1 MDFPSARARTT
12 SVLLAA
18 TAVLIIGT
26 AWIDLGRVPLLLVPL
41 SFLMAAYSAGE
52 FLQHGRGESEKARE
66 FPICQLTT
74 RLGTGLAC
82 LSLLVV
88 TAALCGVLRFT
99 VVVLIPLVA
108 LGAWVL
114 FHTLCELR
122 PSRQLLKPA
131 LAGLVLGIAWLVA
144 WLWATIPPTFFDE
157 LAYHLAIPQRAI
169 ATGTLQAI
177 PWVFFTL
184 MPHASDLLLG
194 WGMAVAGDLGAR
206 ATHFSAWVLCS
217 LAAWALADAIAEPH
231 GSPWIPTIVVGALA
245 TSPMLWFLAT
255 LPFAELWL
263 TTAVLVSCVMLVT
276 PGMYS
281 RPWLFLGLMLWL
293 VGAVKLSG
301 LFWIAALLAA
311 ALVLGWSW
319 KELSKAGAVM
329 LAGMSL
335 WWARAA
341 YYTGN
346 PIYPMAYLW
355 LGGTGWS
362 DESQARVMGDMVYG
376 SGGLGVLGVLRLP
389 WDMVRYPERFAS
401 AGDAG
406 IVAVTATCLLV
417 ALPIVARL
425 AACGPETRRRMDAA
439 AVFMLI
445 AGVCWLLTTPTTRYF
460 APALVI
466 GLTGLAGACF
476 YLRPTGRIIGVL
488 VLGAGALWGMQG
500 FMAQHAFVFSS
511 FQVALGRE
519 TGEAFL
525 TRQLDHFKAARFVR
539 DTLPKDARLL
549 FVGETRPYYFAREA
563 VAPSAYDSH
572 PLYRWVQESSS
583 PDGLTARL
591 AAEGITHVVLNI
603 REFHRLHEKYGLLTF
618 SGERAEENDRRL
630 KSLPQALSLLFK
642 DNGVYVFEVP
652 ELKR

>member
-1 MDFPSARARTT
+1 
-12 SVLLAA
+12 
-18 TAVLIIGT
+18 
-26 AWIDLGRVPLLLVPL
+26 
-41 SFLMAAYSAGE
+41 
-52 FLQHGRGESEKARE
+52 
-66 FPICQLTT
+66 
-74 RLGTGLAC
+74 
-82 LSLLVV
+82 
-88 TAALCGVLRFT
+88 
-99 VVVLIPLVA
+99 
-108 LGAWVL
+108 
-114 FHTLCELR
+114 
-122 PSRQLLKPA
+122 
-131 LAGLVLGIAWLVA
+131 
-144 WLWATIPPTFFDE
+144 
-157 LAYHLAIPQRAI
+157 
-169 ATGTLQAI
+169 
-177 PWVFFTL
+177 
-184 MPHASDLLLG
+184 
-194 WGMAVAGDLGAR
+194 
-206 ATHFSAWVLCS
+206 
-217 LAAWALADAIAEPH
+217 
-231 GSPWIPTIVVGALA
+231 
-245 TSPMLWFLAT
+245 
-255 LPFAELWL
+255 
-263 TTAVLVSCVMLVT
+263 
-276 PGMYS
+276 
-281 RPWLFLGLMLWL
+281 
-293 VGAVKLSG
+293 
-301 LFWIAALLAA
+301 
-311 ALVLGWSW
+311 
-319 KELSKAGAVM
+319 M

-335 WWARAA
+335 WWARGA

-346 PIYPMAYLW
+346 PIYPMAYRW

-539 DTLPKDARLL
+539 GTLSKDARLL

-563 VAPSAYDSH
+563 VAPSANSTDGFLRRTAAGH
-572 PLYRWVQESSS
+572 PR
-583 PDGLTARL
+583 
-591 AAEGITHVVLNI
+591 AAYLEIGRAHV
-603 REFHRLHEKYGLLTF
+603 
-618 SGERAEENDRRL
+618 
-630 KSLPQALSLLFK
+630 
-642 DNGVYVFEVP
+642 
-652 ELKR
+652 

>member
-194 WGMAVAGDLGAR
+194 WGMAVAGDLGAPVVTDRLVPQDDAAEFRFLDQR
-206 ATHFSAWVLCS
+206 A
-217 LAAWALADAIAEPH
+217 AAMVGET
-231 GSPWIPTIVVGALA
+231 GIVV
-245 TSPMLWFLAT
+245 
-255 LPFAELWL
+255 
-263 TTAVLVSCVMLVT
+263 
-276 PGMYS
+276 
-281 RPWLFLGLMLWL
+281 
-293 VGAVKLSG
+293 
-301 LFWIAALLAA
+301 
-311 ALVLGWSW
+311 
-319 KELSKAGAVM
+319 
-329 LAGMSL
+329 
-335 WWARAA
+335 
-341 YYTGN
+341 
-346 PIYPMAYLW
+346 
-355 LGGTGWS
+355 
-362 DESQARVMGDMVYG
+362 
-376 SGGLGVLGVLRLP
+376 
-389 WDMVRYPERFAS
+389 
-401 AGDAG
+401 
-406 IVAVTATCLLV
+406 
-417 ALPIVARL
+417 
-425 AACGPETRRRMDAA
+425 
-439 AVFMLI
+439 
-445 AGVCWLLTTPTTRYF
+445 
-460 APALVI
+460 
-466 GLTGLAGACF
+466 AGAC
-476 YLRPTGRIIGVL
+476 
-488 VLGAGALWGMQG
+488 
-500 FMAQHAFVFSS
+500 
-511 FQVALGRE
+511 
-519 TGEAFL
+519 
-525 TRQLDHFKAARFVR
+525 
-539 DTLPKDARLL
+539 
-549 FVGETRPYYFAREA
+549 
-563 VAPSAYDSH
+563 
-572 PLYRWVQESSS
+572 
-583 PDGLTARL
+583 
-591 AAEGITHVVLNI
+591 
-603 REFHRLHEKYGLLTF
+603 
-618 SGERAEENDRRL
+618 
-630 KSLPQALSLLFK
+630 
-642 DNGVYVFEVP
+642 
-652 ELKR
+652 

>member
-1 MDFPSARARTT
+1 
-12 SVLLAA
+12 
-18 TAVLIIGT
+18 
-26 AWIDLGRVPLLLVPL
+26 
-41 SFLMAAYSAGE
+41 
-52 FLQHGRGESEKARE
+52 
-66 FPICQLTT
+66 
-74 RLGTGLAC
+74 
-82 LSLLVV
+82 
-88 TAALCGVLRFT
+88 
-99 VVVLIPLVA
+99 
-108 LGAWVL
+108 
-114 FHTLCELR
+114 
-122 PSRQLLKPA
+122 
-131 LAGLVLGIAWLVA
+131 
-144 WLWATIPPTFFDE
+144 
-157 LAYHLAIPQRAI
+157 
-169 ATGTLQAI
+169 
-177 PWVFFTL
+177 
-184 MPHASDLLLG
+184 
-194 WGMAVAGDLGAR
+194 
-206 ATHFSAWVLCS
+206 
-217 LAAWALADAIAEPH
+217 
-231 GSPWIPTIVVGALA
+231 
-245 TSPMLWFLAT
+245 
-255 LPFAELWL
+255 
-263 TTAVLVSCVMLVT
+263 
-276 PGMYS
+276 
-281 RPWLFLGLMLWL
+281 
-293 VGAVKLSG
+293 
-301 LFWIAALLAA
+301 
-311 ALVLGWSW
+311 
-319 KELSKAGAVM
+319 
-329 LAGMSL
+329 
-335 WWARAA
+335 
-341 YYTGN
+341 
-346 PIYPMAYLW
+346 
-355 LGGTGWS
+355 
-362 DESQARVMGDMVYG
+362 
-376 SGGLGVLGVLRLP
+376 
-389 WDMVRYPERFAS
+389 
-401 AGDAG
+401 
-406 IVAVTATCLLV
+406 
-417 ALPIVARL
+417 
-425 AACGPETRRRMDAA
+425 MDAA